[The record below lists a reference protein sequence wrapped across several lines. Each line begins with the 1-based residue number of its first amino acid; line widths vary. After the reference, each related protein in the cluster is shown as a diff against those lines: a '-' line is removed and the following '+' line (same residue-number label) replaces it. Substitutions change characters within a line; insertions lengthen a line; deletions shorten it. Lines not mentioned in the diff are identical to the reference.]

1 MKRKIAI
8 LGSTGSIG
16 KSLLD
21 ILSKNENKKK
31 IEIILLSANKNY
43 KDLYNQS
50 KKFNVKNLI
59 ITNKK
64 SYHALLKINKNK
76 NIKIYNNFNN
86 LNRIFKRKID
96 YVMNSIIGIDGLE
109 PTLKT
114 IKFTK
119 KIVIANKESII
130 CGWNLINVELNKN
143 NTRFVPV
150 DSEHFSLWFGLNDNY
165 KDIERIILTASGGPF
180 INLPIDKFKNINIS
194 QALKHPN
201 WKMGKKITI
210 DSATMMNKV
219 YEIIEA
225 KNIFNLDYDQI
236 SILTHPSSYVHGII
250 KFKNGLI
257 KLIAH
262 DTDMK
267 IPIFN
272 SIQQE
277 LNNVSIK
284 SDDIDINK
292 LNFLNFKRINKKKF
306 PLTELLKILPKN
318 NSLFETILVSANDE
332 LVNLFLN
339 KKIKFTDISKKLIKF
354 VKNKNFNKYKR
365 IKPKNITEIVQLNKY
380 VRLKINSKSI

>member
-1 MKRKIAI
+1 M
-8 LGSTGSIG
+8 S
-16 KSLLD
+16 
-21 ILSKNENKKK
+21 
-31 IEIILLSANKNY
+31 
-43 KDLYNQS
+43 
-50 KKFNVKNLI
+50 
-59 ITNKK
+59 
-64 SYHALLKINKNK
+64 
-76 NIKIYNNFNN
+76 
-86 LNRIFKRKID
+86 
-96 YVMNSIIGIDGLE
+96 SIIGLDGLY
-109 PTLKT
+109 PTLEI

-119 KIVIANKESII
+119 KIAIANKESII
-130 CGWNLINVELNKN
+130 CGWNLINKEFIKNK
-143 NTRFVPV
+143 TKFIPV

-165 KDIERIILTASGGPF
+165 KNIEKIILTASGGPF
-180 INLPIDKFKNINIS
+180 INLPLNKFKNINIQ

-225 KNIFNLDYDQI
+225 KNIFNLNYSQI

-262 DTDMK
+262 DTSMK

-272 SIQQE
+272 SIQSE
-277 LNNVSIK
+277 LNQISIK
-284 SDDIDINK
+284 SNEIDIQK
-292 LNFLNFKRINKKKF
+292 LNLLNFKKVNKKKF
-306 PLTELLKILPKN
+306 PLIKILNMLPKN

-339 KKIKFTDISKKLIKF
+339 KKIKFTDISKTLLKI

-365 IKPKNITEIVQLNKY
+365 IKPKNIREIVQLNKY